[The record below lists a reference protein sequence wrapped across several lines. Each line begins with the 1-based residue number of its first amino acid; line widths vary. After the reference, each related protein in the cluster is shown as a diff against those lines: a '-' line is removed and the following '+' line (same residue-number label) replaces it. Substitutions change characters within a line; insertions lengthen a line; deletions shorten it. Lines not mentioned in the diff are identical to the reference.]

1 MKTKMKMTI
10 RDKAFYEYGLALGR
24 LRETIFRIRRNDLCE
39 FGKPYH
45 RLMKDQQKFLVK
57 AFNLAGRIRE
67 VRQKRAECRSWT
79 TESYE
84 RICENCAYQD
94 CEEPDIPPCNKCY
107 RNPFA
112 ISCEMNEDCW
122 APRKEGEAADAVG
135 GNPGGN
141 PHNSLMSGTHRRA

>member
-10 RDKAFYEYGLALGR
+10 RDKAFYEYGLAFGL
-24 LRETIFRIRRNDLCE
+24 LRETIHRIRTNALYE
-39 FGKPYH
+39 FGEPYH
-45 RLMKDQQKFLVK
+45 LLMKNEQKCLI
-57 AFNLAGRIRE
+57 NGIGLASKIHD

-94 CEEPDIPPCNKCY
+94 CEEPDMPPCNKCY
-107 RNPFA
+107 RSPFA

-122 APRKEGEAADAVG
+122 APRKEGK
-135 GNPGGN
+135 
-141 PHNSLMSGTHRRA
+141 